1 MAPWAPACAHLAP
14 VFAELAQTYGG
25 DALRWGVVD
34 VGAWPS
40 LAKQHNI
47 LTTCVGGEGGWGT
60 GGVRRRG
67 ASRCPHANPAAFAP
81 ASCSHRRVN
90 LPRPPPPHTRSHAHN
105 CSGQFTAVPSV
116 LVFEGGKEAARVPV
130 VAADGQVQGGRMR
143 RRNVVQELDLDRR
156 TGRPPSTPAPAG
168 GKKGGDG
175 SKKKGGGS
183 SSSSGGK
190 KDKDK

>member
-1 MAPWAPACAHLAP
+1 M
-14 VFAELAQTYGG
+14 
-25 DALRWGVVD
+25 
-34 VGAWPS
+34 
-40 LAKQHNI
+40 
-47 LTTCVGGEGGWGT
+47 
-60 GGVRRRG
+60 
-67 ASRCPHANPAAFAP
+67 
-81 ASCSHRRVN
+81 
-90 LPRPPPPHTRSHAHN
+90 
-105 CSGQFTAVPSV
+105 PSV